1 MKVYGYMPNWTVQTD
16 EIPSAIIP
24 YDLTPFLIPRPGVL
38 ARILV
43 VKKRIFE
50 ISFKRNQK
58 KDRANEDLA
67 YVIAICSLGIGGI
80 TGNVLI
86 LKRKLF
92 QTKIKYDFND

>member
-1 MKVYGYMPNWTVQTD
+1 MIDVW
-16 EIPSAIIP
+16 
-24 YDLTPFLIPRPGVL
+24 
-38 ARILV
+38 
-43 VKKRIFE
+43 
-50 ISFKRNQK
+50 NQI

-92 QTKIKYDFND
+92 QTNIEYDFRFGSFGFT

>member
-1 MKVYGYMPNWTVQTD
+1 MTRR
-16 EIPSAIIP
+16 
-24 YDLTPFLIPRPGVL
+24 PRKDFSCEKTYI
-38 ARILV
+38 RNKFQ
-43 VKKRIFE
+43 KK
-50 ISFKRNQK
+50 SK